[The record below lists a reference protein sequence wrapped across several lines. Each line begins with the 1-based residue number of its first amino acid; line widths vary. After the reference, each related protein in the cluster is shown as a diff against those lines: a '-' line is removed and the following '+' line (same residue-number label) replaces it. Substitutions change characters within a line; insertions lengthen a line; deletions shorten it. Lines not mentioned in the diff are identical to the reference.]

1 MASVFISY
9 RGADVAPAERL
20 AQAVRDAGHA
30 VFFAEWDIGVGD
42 SIVARVEAGLQ
53 GASYLALCLSASG
66 SSDWLNREW
75 MSALSRQLAGKGV
88 KVLPVFLTGRER
100 PALLADIK
108 CADMVSDWDCGL
120 AALLRAIR

>member
-9 RGADVAPAERL
+9 RGADVLPAERL
-20 AQAVRDAGHA
+20 AQAVRDAGHE
-30 VFFAEWDIGVGD
+30 VFFAEWSIGVGD
-42 SIVARVEAGLQ
+42 SIVERVEAGLQ

-75 MSALSRQLAGKGV
+75 MSALSRQLSGKGV
-88 KVLPVFLTGRER
+88 KVLPVYLTGRER

-108 CADMVSDWDCGL
+108 CADMVSDWDGGL